1 MLEAVYTDNGGG
13 GAGALTGRDEA
24 ILQPKHKQAEFFTS
38 TGRVPG
44 APAGGDPGVQTET
57 TSDPQGGGLNIGFI
71 EDGDYV
77 SYAPFNLEG
86 VRAVSFRVA
95 SGGAGGTIQLRLDAP
110 DGPLVAETATIAPT
124 GGWQNWTDVELALP
138 NPPEGTHELFVVF
151 RGGEGG
157 LMNLNFIDFVG
168 KGAAISESPEVTA
181 AADPV
186 TGTAPLTVSFDGQA
200 SDPDGQPGDTLTYL
214 WDFGVAGT
222 TTDTST
228 ELDPTYT
235 YERPGNYTATLTVTD
250 PTGQKGTASVEIEV
264 TGDVVPDRPG
274 ALRRV
279 QRQRARHEPL
289 DRPAQQRHLRGRGR
303 PAETADRQRL
313 DLRARNVG
321 AEHHRP
327 GHARGRLG
335 GHGQDHRRAAHGE
348 LPPGRPARVLRRRQL
363 GVGAH
368 DLRRRPA

>member
-1 MLEAVYTDNGGG
+1 MSRTRRSTSRGS
-13 GAGALTGRDEA
+13 ALCPSA
-24 ILQPKHKQAEFFTS
+24 SPPA
-38 TGRVPG
+38 
-44 APAGGDPGVQTET
+44 APAGRSSCGSTH
-57 TSDPQGGGLNIGFI
+57 
-71 EDGDYV
+71 
-77 SYAPFNLEG
+77 
-86 VRAVSFRVA
+86 
-95 SGGAGGTIQLRLDAP
+95 
-110 DGPLVAETATIAPT
+110 PT
-124 GGWQNWTDVELALP
+124 GRWWPRRRRSPRPAVGRTGPTWSWRCP

-200 SDPDGQPGDTLTYL
+200 SDPDGQPGDALTYL

-250 PTGQKGTASVEIEV
+250 PTGQRGSGLGRDRGDAADACPTGTVRSDEFE
-264 TGDVVPDRPG
+264 
-274 ALRRV
+274 
-279 QRQRARHEPL
+279 RQRARHEPL
-289 DRPAQQRHLRGRGR
+289 DRPPQQRQLRGRGR

-313 DLRARNVG
+313 DLRARNDG
-321 AEHHRP
+321 AGTSSSRTRP
-327 GHARGRLG
+327 
-335 GHGQDHRRAAHGE
+335 RA
-348 LPPGRPARVLRRRQL
+348 PGRSRPRSPPSSSRRTTT
-363 GVGAH
+363 
-368 DLRRRPA
+368 RPACACTPTTTTGRPCT